1 MNYLTEIRDTLVSN
15 SKLSEWFAT
24 DPKMIFVG
32 NIPPKYI
39 ERNDVTTVLITG
51 LSNTFTAFG
60 GNTANAREQEVEIK
74 IWYAPNVAFER
85 FEWALN
91 EALEHI
97 GFHAFSFDGPKVD
110 EENKQ
115 NKSILQIRRTKFK
128 GE

>member
-1 MNYLTEIRDTLVSN
+1 MNYLTEIRDTLIN
-15 SKLSEWFAT
+15 NTKLSEWFAT

-39 ERNDVTTVLITG
+39 ERSDVTTLLITG

-60 GNTANAREQEVEIK
+60 GDAASAREQEVEIK

-85 FEWALN
+85 VEWALN
-91 EALEHI
+91 EALEQI
-97 GFHAFSFDGPKVD
+97 GFRAFSLDGPKVD
-110 EENKQ
+110 EETKQ